1 MTLSNKFRVA
11 VLGLA
16 FTLPLAACSQAHE
29 REVSDNYQADVHAQ
43 AHAEAHYIANA
54 GVMAVSGTTKVVF
67 DPFTAT
73 GYNTYLEVPDTKR
86 DMLVAGAAPYDDID
100 AVFISHAHGDH
111 FDAGDMIAFM
121 NAQTKALLIL
131 PAQALEMMQKDP
143 NWDAGVGPRI
153 TAINM
158 DYGDAPIELTI
169 GDITASA
176 VRIAHAG
183 WPAPRRVA
191 LQNIVYRVSLD
202 SGTTVMHMGDADV
215 NDVHYAPF
223 DDHWQKEITDT
234 AFPPY
239 WFLGSEE
246 GRAILKDRLNTKHS
260 IGVHVPLKL
269 PQDLKDSGQ
278 NYFSVSGETREIG
291 E

>member
-1 MTLSNKFRVA
+1 MTVTNKFRVA

-16 FTLPLAACSQAHE
+16 LTLPLAACSQAHE
-29 REVSDNYQADVHAQ
+29 RGRNDNYQTDALAKT
-43 AHAEAHYIANA
+43 HAEAHYIANA
-54 GVMAVSGTTKVVF
+54 GVMAVSGTTKVLF

-73 GYNTYLEVPDTKR
+73 GYNNYLEVTAAKLA
-86 DMLVAGAAPYDDID
+86 MLIAGAAPYDDID

-121 NAQTKALLIL
+121 NAQTKAQLIL

-143 NWDAGVGPRI
+143 NWDAGVGSRI

-183 WPAPRRVA
+183 WPEPRRVA
-191 LQNIVYRVSLD
+191 LQNMVYRVSLD
-202 SGTTVMHMGDADV
+202 GGTTVMHMGDADV

-239 WFLGSEE
+239 WFFGSEN
-246 GRAILKDRLNTKHS
+246 GKSILKDRLNTRRS
-260 IGVHVPLKL
+260 IGVHVPLEL

-278 NYFSVSGETREIG
+278 DYFSVSGETREIG